1 MQIQFLH
8 FTNTHLS
15 LVCNKM
21 EIKQCGNVSLLYR
34 LTPRL
39 GLGYAKEKCVR
50 QGQLQEGNAF
60 MHSLLC
66 TVTCRE
72 RTDEQLDLRF
82 LGFFEG
88 FGLEE

>member
-1 MQIQFLH
+1 MCRENSYTVQV
-8 FTNTHLS
+8 LS
-15 LVCNKM
+15 LVFNKM

-60 MHSLLC
+60 MHSLYPSFC
-66 TVTCRE
+66 
-72 RTDEQLDLRF
+72 DRF
-82 LGFFEG
+82 HVWQ
-88 FGLEE
+88 